1 MLLLCVRCADVQ
13 WGAHLGGVLAYEP
26 RYTYFYSTLSDEVSP
41 KQIKI
46 SNNFVKLIIFI
57 G

>member
-1 MLLLCVRCADVQ
+1 MLLLCLRCDDVQ
-13 WGAHLGGVLAYEP
+13 WSAHLGGALTYEL